1 MCAKKE
7 GFSRVEGFSSRFRPG
22 CSKIEFRVDVRRVRG
37 WVGGWVG
44 RQGRMD
50 GWMDGWMDGCVEL

>member
-44 RQGRMD
+44 RD
-50 GWMDGWMDGCVEL
+50 GWMDGWMDV